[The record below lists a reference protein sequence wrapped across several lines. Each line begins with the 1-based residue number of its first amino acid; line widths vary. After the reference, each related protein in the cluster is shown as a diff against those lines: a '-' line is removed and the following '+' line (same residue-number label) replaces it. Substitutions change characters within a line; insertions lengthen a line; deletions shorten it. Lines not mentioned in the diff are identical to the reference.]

1 MQSNYQNESDFHPKT
16 VLGLYYYVVC
26 HRPVSITKF
35 SKFDHQKI
43 FFLRVPFRGS
53 FLYAALCNARQ
64 SGNFRTY
71 TWFISHAFLGHY
83 FCHCNVAHRLAL
95 ICHDSRHHP
104 ELWDVYLILSNMINI
119 LKIVWLSLNLLGLP
133 VIIIIKGKTNP
144 GWSPKKRLDS
154 YMPCRAMA
162 LTLKYVVH
170 E

>member
-1 MQSNYQNESDFHPKT
+1 MS
-16 VLGLYYYVVC
+16 
-26 HRPVSITKF
+26 
-35 SKFDHQKI
+35 
-43 FFLRVPFRGS
+43 LRVPFRGS
-53 FLYAALCNARQ
+53 FLYAAFCNARQ

-71 TWFISHAFLGHY
+71 MWFISHAFLENK

-162 LTLKYVVH
+162 LTLKYWTQLIRLKQACISTRCKLKH
-170 E
+170 CLEERDLLRAITDKILG